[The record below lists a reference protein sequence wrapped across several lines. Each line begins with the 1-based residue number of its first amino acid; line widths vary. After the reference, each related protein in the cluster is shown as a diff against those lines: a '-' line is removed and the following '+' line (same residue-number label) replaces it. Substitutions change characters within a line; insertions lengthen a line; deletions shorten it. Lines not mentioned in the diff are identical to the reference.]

1 VLQKKLRERT
11 KYIEK
16 VKIIKTARQPTNKK
30 KNSEEKRRNYS
41 KNGNKG
47 PL

>member
-1 VLQKKLRERT
+1 MKRSVAKKLRERT

-30 KNSEEKRRNYS
+30 KEQRGKEK
-41 KNGNKG
+41 K
-47 PL
+47 L